1 MKYDFTTIMDRV
13 GKDAIAVD
21 VANMGN
27 AFGPRDEAFD
37 FIPMWIADM
46 NFGTVPTVQ
55 EAIGERLAHPAYGY
69 FMTREEYYQGIINWQ
84 KKRNAV
90 EGLTKEAIG
99 YENGVLGGLVSAL
112 NAFANPGDSILVHSP
127 TYIGFTGSITGAG
140 YSFK

>member
-90 EGLTKEAIG
+90 IKF
-99 YENGVLGGLVSAL
+99 S
-112 NAFANPGDSILVHSP
+112 
-127 TYIGFTGSITGAG
+127 
-140 YSFK
+140 

>member
-1 MKYDFTTIMDRV
+1 MKYDFTTIMDRE

-69 FMTREEYYQGIINWQ
+69 FMTREDLQ
-84 KKRNAV
+84 KKQSVMRMV
-90 EGLTKEAIG
+90 
-99 YENGVLGGLVSAL
+99 YLVVWYRLLMHLQIRATVFWCIVRRISDL
-112 NAFANPGDSILVHSP
+112 QEVSQVPDI
-127 TYIGFTGSITGAG
+127 
-140 YSFK
+140 K